1 MDTKILSLLN
11 VGYRVNDETILQNI
25 TFNVNEGE
33 KVTVTGPSGSGKST
47 LMKLVGSMLTPS
59 EGTIEY
65 LGTSVEDIEPTEF
78 RKEVSYFFQNAQLFD
93 ETVRDNLSFPY
104 MIREEEF
111 SETRGKELL
120 EQVKLP
126 STYLT
131 KPIKNLSGGEKQRI
145 ALVRNLMF
153 QPKVL
158 LLDEISSSLDAEN
171 RNIISDMI
179 DEMTGEKRVTVLT
192 ITHDEKEISEAD
204 RVVRIV
210 NGRLED
216 EK

>member
-65 LGTSVEDIEPTEF
+65 LGTSVENIEPTEF